1 MDKIK
6 FSVSIKVQAGKD
18 MGSLRDY
25 GDFVKMVFTVPS

>member
-6 FSVSIKVQAGKD
+6 FAVPIKVQAGQG
-18 MGSLRDY
+18 MVSLRDY